1 MADCR
6 RQFSQSEEDFRLSMY
21 NRMNENTPSG
31 VFLFFYRRNE
41 AEVDLRMASMQT
53 IEKDRIETGGDKNG

>member
-31 VFLFFYRRNE
+31 VFLFFLQIECIECTENVSGGYRSGR
-41 AEVDLRMASMQT
+41 R
-53 IEKDRIETGGDKNG
+53 IEKRV

>member
-31 VFLFFYRRNE
+31 VFLFFYRKLR
-41 AEVDLRMASMQT
+41 EVALRMASMQT

>member
-31 VFLFFYRRNE
+31 VFLFF
-41 AEVDLRMASMQT
+41 
-53 IEKDRIETGGDKNG
+53 IEGMKQKSCKYIESFVKWL